1 MVAATKANDWV
12 DYMVEDVDLASDQ
25 LVLVLSN
32 TAPAAEASNPLSD
45 GNGVLASITQISY
58 TYANTR
64 NLTTASSSQASGTYK
79 CIVNDFTLT
88 ATGGTVGPFRYA
100 YVVDSTVAGSP
111 VIASW
116 DYGSSITLNDGEDM
130 LFDFSATNGLLQV
143 A

>member
-32 TAPAAEASNPLSD
+32 TAPASEGSNPLSD
-45 GNGVLASITQISY
+45 GNGVVANITQVAY
-58 TYANTR
+58 TYASTR
-64 NLTTASSSQASGTYK
+64 NLTTASSSQTSGTYK
-79 CIVNDFTLT
+79 CVVNDLTLT
-88 ATGGTVGPFRYA
+88 ATGGAIGPFRYA
-100 YVVDSTVAGSP
+100 YIIDDTVAGDP

-116 DYGSSITLNDGEDM
+116 DYGSSVTINNGEDI
-130 LFDFSATNGLLQV
+130 LFDFSATNGLIQV